1 MAFANSAIT
10 DIIAT
15 TIQSRSGELA
25 DNLTNNNALLRR
37 LKAKG
42 NVRPFSGGNV
52 ILEEIMYNDT
62 STNNANSYSGY
73 ELINISPDSPISAAQ
88 FAITQ
93 YADAVTMSGLEG
105 LQNSGKE
112 QIIDLLDGRMKVSE
126 ARLLNRIAGDIYLDG
141 TGNGGKNITGLAAAV
156 PDDPT
161 TGTYGGISR
170 STWAFWKS
178 SKYSGVTDGGAAVS
192 ASNIQQYMTTLA
204 LRLVR
209 GNDKTDLIVADGNYY
224 GLYVNSLQAIQRVT
238 SEDTA
243 AGGFASLKFY
253 GGGMA
258 ADVVMDGGIGAAATA
273 NHMWFLNTNYIFLR
287 PHKDR
292 NFVPI
297 GGERQAVN
305 QDAIVKLYGWA
316 GNLTT
321 SGAQFQGVL
330 IP

>member
-15 TIQSRSGELA
+15 TIQARSGELA

-37 LKAKG
+37 LKQKG

-62 STNNANSYSGY
+62 STNSANSYSGY

-93 YADAVTMSGLEG
+93 YADSVTMSGLEG

-156 PDDPT
+156 PDAPT
-161 TGTYGGISR
+161 SGTYGGINR
-170 STWAFWKS
+170 ATWSFWQS

-192 ASNIQQYMTTLA
+192 ASNIQAYMTTLA

-209 GNDKTDLIVADGNYY
+209 GNDKADLIVADGNYY
-224 GLYVNSLQAIQRVT
+224 GLYVNSLQAIQRIT
-238 SEDTA
+238 NESDA
-243 AGGFASLKFY
+243 AAGFASLKFF
-253 GGGMA
+253 GGGMS

-321 SGAQFQGVL
+321 SGSQFQGVL
-330 IP
+330 IA